1 MLRVSD
7 LVSGLVVA
15 AMGLAIFLRAQSFP
29 SVGGVAIAPS
39 FYPGLIGAVLTILC
53 YSSLAMVLFCGAL
66 ALMLRPLVARLWTR
80 RARRVAPAG
89 EGA

>member
-39 FYPGLIGAVLTILC
+39 FYPGLIGAVLTLL
-53 YSSLAMVLFCGAL
+53 SGE
-66 ALMLRPLVARLWTR
+66 
-80 RARRVAPAG
+80 RVPMSKVDEIKVYTG
-89 EGA
+89 GNSNTNSQG